1 MTTPNQSLMM
11 KGRYA
16 KLLDA
21 EPRAPSR
28 RMSLRKWKRCTTPS
42 EKPTRQR
49 NEQL

>member
-21 EPRAPSR
+21 EAEGTITADELKE
-28 RMSLRKWKRCTTPS
+28 METLYDALRELPTETT
-42 EKPTRQR
+42 K
-49 NEQL
+49 